1 MKYMLSG
8 SPPSQL
14 TPSPSPSFFFLRRRE
29 RKLLFRIHCRE
40 CSWTG
45 NLFSPEFDTARPLVL
60 LLTLAKHSDNYF
72 CWFQIAFSSRV
83 WSQQVFFACWAY
95 PFRHHKRSRGKEDGF
110 FFFFFLFR
118 FYPVALWHSLNGP
131 FVSKQGKVRERLA
144 AETRID
150 SWGRKQSQNTL
161 IWWVLLQKPAFPHV
175 PTAMHPPM
183 WDGWGY
189 CVHRVLP
196 LLLAHV
202 WSPKDPASNLQSFI
216 FLPPGAIRS
225 VVPPKPP

>member
-1 MKYMLSG
+1 MSQQAISMSRAFIYSFLCHRSRPHSILLTVKTISLDMKYMLSG

-110 FFFFFLFR
+110 FFFFFFFVFIQLHFGIPWTDLLFQSR
-118 FYPVALWHSLNGP
+118 
-131 FVSKQGKVRERLA
+131 GK
-144 AETRID
+144 
-150 SWGRKQSQNTL
+150 
-161 IWWVLLQKPAFPHV
+161 
-175 PTAMHPPM
+175 
-183 WDGWGY
+183 
-189 CVHRVLP
+189 
-196 LLLAHV
+196 
-202 WSPKDPASNLQSFI
+202 
-216 FLPPGAIRS
+216 
-225 VVPPKPP
+225 